1 MADKYSDEE
10 LQKLVKTP
18 GWKDAHG
25 ASGTLEDVLKAG
37 HERKQSGEKPG
48 VIRQLENEV
57 ELDMLQIEKL
67 WRYLG
72 LPV

>member
-1 MADKYSDEE
+1 MANKYSDDE
-10 LQKLVKTP
+10 LQRLVKSP

-25 ASGTLEDVLKAG
+25 ASGTLEEVLKAG
-37 HERKQSGEKPG
+37 HQRQQSGEKPG
-48 VIRQLENEV
+48 LVQQIETAI

>member
-1 MADKYSDEE
+1 MANEYSDDE
-10 LQKLVKTP
+10 LRSMVKTP
-18 GWKDAHG
+18 GWKDEHG

-37 HERKQSGEKPG
+37 HERRRSGGKPSL
-48 VIRQLENEV
+48 IRQIENEV
-57 ELDMLQIEKL
+57 ELDLLQVERL

>member
-1 MADKYSDEE
+1 MPNKYSDDE
-10 LQKLVKTP
+10 LKGMVKST
-18 GWKDAHG
+18 GWKDDKG
-25 ASGTLEDVLKAG
+25 TSGTLEDVLKASHQRRQG
-37 HERKQSGEKPG
+37 GENPSL
-48 VIRQLENEV
+48 IRQLENEV

>member
-1 MADKYSDEE
+1 MANKYSDEE
-10 LQKLVKTP
+10 LRRLVKTP
-18 GWKDAHG
+18 GWKDAEG

-37 HERKQSGEKPG
+37 HERKQRGEKPG
-48 VIRQLENEV
+48 VIRQLENEI
-57 ELDMLQIEKL
+57 ELDLLQVEKL

>member
-1 MADKYSDEE
+1 MANKISDDE
-10 LQKLVKTP
+10 LQRLMKSP
-18 GWKDAHG
+18 GWKDEHG

-37 HERKQSGEKPG
+37 HERRKNGGKPSL
-48 VIRQLENEV
+48 IRQIENEI
-57 ELDMLQIEKL
+57 ELDLLQIEKL